1 MPNILEMFQF
11 NGYSIPP
18 GVIGIL
24 MFLTGLFIYL
34 QNRRS
39 ASNVSFFMICI
50 CGIFWLV
57 GIAWVYAAVDP
68 TVALTIYRRVSFLGV
83 AFIATCI
90 YHFSVRWLGLY
101 KRQRGLVWLFF
112 LTSGAFY
119 LAGLVSTASFPGV
132 YHYFWGFYPQYGPLN
147 RWFLGFFLTVILISF
162 YNFIT
167 AYLREAPGLR
177 KIQISLIML
186 AFVVSFLGM
195 SDFLSKLYY
204 SPIYPLGSLCVFFW
218 MLVVA
223 YAIIRYKAMDIE
235 TVIHRTLMWL
245 ATTVAA
251 VIPFGA
257 LVFWAQRF
265 RGPSSPLGCTLES
278 LTVAIAFYFYFRS
291 LKPRLDHLFQRQ
303 RKNLLAI
310 MAQFSRELV
319 LLKHL
324 RDLLQSFAR
333 MCRRQLYVRRLSV
346 FLLDDK
352 NDEYVPA
359 IAKGL
364 RNLKPIRKD
373 HPFLAWLEKEDAVV
387 MGNLVS
393 THPAVETFKG
403 EVEEFFRATQGM
415 VAVPLVLGGKLIGVV
430 SLGRKANLK
439 PYRSGE
445 VQFLTELKIP
455 VTIAFSNSMQY
466 ENISELY
473 TQVRGMSEELK
484 RWNVELEKR
493 VEDRTRELVKTQEQL
508 IQAEKLATLGTL
520 AGGVA
525 HEINNPLT
533 AVLTNAQILKMS
545 ADEDTKESLDLIE
558 EGAKRCQ
565 TIVQKLMKYARKT
578 AEEAPHK
585 DVDLHD
591 IVKSTCALLGFQ
603 FQQESIEIEMKLG
616 AVPLVKGIAGELDQV
631 LTNLLVNARDAIS
644 ASKKMGSSGP
654 KASKGLITVE
664 TREVPGA
671 VELVVT
677 DNGIGIPQENQ
688 KKIFDPFFTTKDV
701 GSGTGLGLSITFGI
715 LKRHSASIS
724 VASAPGKGA
733 TFIVNFPLTTASKA

>member
-1 MPNILEMFQF
+1 MPQLTRAFQF
-11 NGYSIPP
+11 NWYAVP
-18 GVIGIL
+18 VFAVGIL
-24 MFLTGLFIYL
+24 MFLIALFIFL

-39 ASNVSFFMICI
+39 RVNFSFFLIGI
-50 CGIFWLV
+50 CGLFW
-57 GIAWVYAAVDP
+57 
-68 TVALTIYRRVSFLGV
+68 FLGV
-83 AFIATCI
+83 AGTYAASTPAFALAFYRTVTFLGVALIAPCTH
-90 YHFSVRWLGLY
+90 YFSATWLGLFD
-101 KRQRGLVWLFF
+101 KQKVAIRTGFF
-112 LTSGAFY
+112 FGAAFY
-119 LAGLVSTASFPGV
+119 IVGLFSPLSFPGV
-132 YHYFWGFYPQYGPLN
+132 YHYFWGFYPIYGPLN
-147 RWFLGFFLTVILISF
+147 YYFFGFFFLVLFCAF
-162 YNFIT
+162 YNFFSALFREPKGVRHTQIGLIT
-167 AYLREAPGLR
+167 LGFL
-177 KIQISLIML
+177 
-186 AFVVSFLGM
+186 VSFMGSFDYVPKL
-195 SDFLSKLYY
+195 LYY
-204 SPIYPLGSLCVFFW
+204 SVYPMGFLCVFFW
-218 MLVVA
+218 ILVVA

-235 TVIHRTLMWL
+235 TVIHKTLMWL
-245 ATTVAA
+245 ATMVAA
-251 VIPFGA
+251 VIPFGI
-257 LVFWAQRF
+257 LVYWAQHF
-265 RGPSSPLGCTLES
+265 RGPSSPWGCTLDS
-278 LTVAIAFYFYFRS
+278 VMVAITFYFYFRS

-310 MAQFSRELV
+310 MTQFSRELV
-319 LLKHL
+319 LLKNL

-373 HPFLAWLEKEDAVV
+373 HPFLVWLEKEDAVV

-393 THPAVETFKG
+393 THPEVEAFKG

-493 VEDRTRELVKTQEQL
+493 VEDRTRELVRTQEQL

-533 AVLTNAQILKMS
+533 AVLTNAQILKMT
-545 ADEDTKESLDLIE
+545 ADSDTKESLDLIE

-565 TIVQKLMKYARKT
+565 GIVQKLMKYARKT

-585 DVDLHD
+585 DVDLRE
-591 IVKSTCALLGFQ
+591 IVKGTCSLLGFQ
-603 FQQESIEIEMKLG
+603 FQQESIEVEMKLG
-616 AVPLVKGIAGELDQV
+616 AVPPVKGIAGELDQV
-631 LTNLLVNARDAIS
+631 LTNLLVNARDAIL
-644 ASKKMGSSGP
+644 ATKKDGPSGP
-654 KASKGLITVE
+654 KAPKGRIIVE
-664 TREVPGA
+664 TREVSGA

-677 DNGIGIPQENQ
+677 DNGIGIPKENQ

-715 LKRHSASIS
+715 LKRHSATIS
-724 VASAPGKGA
+724 VASEPGKGA
-733 TFIVNFPLTTASKA
+733 TFVVNFPKK